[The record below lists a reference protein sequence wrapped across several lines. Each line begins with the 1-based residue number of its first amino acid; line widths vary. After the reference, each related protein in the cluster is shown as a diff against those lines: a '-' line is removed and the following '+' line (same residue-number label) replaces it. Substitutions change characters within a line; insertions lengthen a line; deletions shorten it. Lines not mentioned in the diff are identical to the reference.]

1 LDTQNQ
7 SCGFADLSGLVS
19 EEDIKMFEYLRKYR
33 EHFPERK
40 FFQLIDKIY
49 DMDNLRDA
57 WKQVKSNKGC
67 AGIDKQSIT
76 NFQKQREQHLR
87 EIQRAVKNGVYKA
100 TPVLRKFIPKRDG
113 TLRPLGIPTVK
124 DRVLQQATKNVIEQ
138 IFEMK
143 FLGCSYGYRPDKSAH
158 QAVKQI
164 RKYVQQGYTWVIDAD
179 VERFFDSVDHKLLMS
194 FVAEEIS
201 DGKVLGLIESWLTA
215 GVMNKGEIEE
225 TTIGTPQGGVISPL
239 LANIYLHEMD
249 KQVTRLYSVRMV
261 RYADDFVI
269 LCKTKEKAERTLKQ
283 VEKMLTGLKLQLN
296 KKKTKIVYINM
307 ESFGFLGFKF
317 KRAGGKV
324 FVTPKEESVEKFK
337 DTVRAVTNRRWSVKT
352 NALIGKLN
360 SVIRGWGNYFKIGDV
375 KKLFTKL
382 DKWIRTRVRT
392 FIEKKKSEH
401 AKRRLSKYVLKTRYH
416 LTSLMTLIKPHS
428 L

>member
-1 LDTQNQ
+1 
-7 SCGFADLSGLVS
+7 
-19 EEDIKMFEYLRKYR
+19 MFEYLKKFR
-33 EHFPERK
+33 ERFPGRK

-49 DMDNLRDA
+49 DMGNLKDA

-76 NFQKQREQHLR
+76 DFQKQSEQHLG
-87 EIQRAVKNGVYKA
+87 EIQRAVKNGTYQA
-100 TPVLRKFIPKRDG
+100 TPVLRKFIPKRNG

-124 DRVLQQATKNVIEQ
+124 DRILQQATKNVIEQ

-143 FLGCSYGYRPDKSAH
+143 FLECSYGYRPNKSAH
-158 QAVKQI
+158 QAVEQI
-164 RKYVQQGYTWVIDAD
+164 KKYIRQGYTWVIDAD
-179 VERFFDSVDHKLLMS
+179 VERFFDSVDHKLMMG

-225 TTIGTPQGGVISPL
+225 TVEGTPQGGVISPL

-249 KQVTRLYSVRMV
+249 KQVTRLYGVRMV
-261 RYADDFVI
+261 RYADDVVI
-269 LCKTKEKAERTLKQ
+269 LCKTREKAERTLKR
-283 VEKMLTGLKLQLN
+283 VEEILAGLKLRLN
-296 KKKTKIVYINM
+296 QKKTKIVNVNR
-307 ESFGFLGFKF
+307 ESFGFLGFNF
-317 KRAGGKV
+317 KRGGGKV
-324 FVTPKEESVEKFK
+324 FVTPRKEAVEKFK
-337 DTVRAVTNRRWSVKT
+337 DTVRTVTWRRRPLKPKEMM
-352 NALIGKLN
+352 GELN
-360 SVIRGWGNYFKIGDV
+360 SVIRGWGNYFKIGNV

-382 DKWIRTRVRT
+382 DKWIRTKVRT
-392 FIEKKKSEH
+392 FIEKKKSEY
-401 AKRRLSKYVLKTRYH
+401 AKRGISKYVLKSRYN

>member
-1 LDTQNQ
+1 METQIF
-7 SCGFADLSGLVS
+7 GFADLLVLVS
-19 EEDIKMFEYLRKYR
+19 EEDIKMFEYLKKYR

-40 FFQLIDKIY
+40 FYQLIDKIY

-76 NFQKQREQHLR
+76 DFQKQSEQHLR
-87 EIQRAVKNGVYKA
+87 EIQRDVKNGNYKA
-100 TPVLRKFIPKRDG
+100 TPVLRKFIPKGDG
-113 TLRPLGIPTVK
+113 KLRPLGIPIVK
-124 DRVLQQATKNVIEQ
+124 DRVLQQVTKNVIEQ

-143 FLGCSYGYRPDKSAH
+143 FLSCSYGYRPDKSAH

-164 RKYVQQGYTWVIDAD
+164 RKHIQQGYTWVIDAD
-179 VERFFDSVDHKLLMS
+179 VERFFDSVDHKLLMG

-249 KQVTRLYSVRMV
+249 KQVTRLYDVRMV

-283 VEKMLTGLKLQLN
+283 VEAMMACLKLQLN
-296 KKKTKIVYINM
+296 KKKTKIVYVNM
-307 ESFGFLGFKF
+307 ESFGFLGFNF

-324 FVTPKEESVEKFK
+324 FVTPKEEAVEKFK
-337 DTVRAVTNRRWSVKT
+337 DTVRTVTNRRRPLKPKE
-352 NALIGKLN
+352 LMGELN

-392 FIEKKKSEH
+392 YIEKKKSDY
-401 AKRRLSKYVLKTRYH
+401 AKRRISKYVLKSRYH
-416 LTSLMTLIKPHS
+416 LTSLMTLIKPYS